1 MISKILKNNTC
12 AGCGLCQ
19 SIFGENKISVELN
32 KEGFYRPN
40 VNLNLNKNEDK
51 LLAKVCPAIR
61 VKKDKTISPKKDVV
75 WGEMFSSFVCS
86 SSDEEIRS
94 EASSGGGISAIL
106 VYLLETKKV
115 SAVIHIGASKEI
127 PYLNDVKIS
136 TSRSEIIENANSR
149 YAPSAPLQNIL
160 ENIREYESYAF
171 VGKPCDVAALR
182 QYSNHNEEVRN
193 KIKYYISFFC
203 AGVPSLNA
211 TTDIISAMDLK
222 IEDVKSLAYR
232 KEGWPGFF
240 KITDKTNRIYK
251 LSYSLTW
258 MKLLGP
264 RMQFRCKICADAIG
278 HLADIV
284 CADAWE
290 DFDNKGF
297 PTFKN
302 APGKSLLISR
312 TETGEELVLEVLQ
325 NKDLTFH
332 KEINNYREIDKMQP
346 GQFYKKIYFLPRYLG
361 LLMMNKSAPGF
372 NSDFY
377 FRATFKSKPMAFIKN
392 FLGIMKRS

>member
-127 PYLNDVKIS
+127 PYLNDM
-136 TSRSEIIENANSR
+136 
-149 YAPSAPLQNIL
+149 
-160 ENIREYESYAF
+160 
-171 VGKPCDVAALR
+171 LR
-182 QYSNHNEEVRN
+182 
-193 KIKYYISFFC
+193 
-203 AGVPSLNA
+203 P
-211 TTDIISAMDLK
+211 
-222 IEDVKSLAYR
+222 
-232 KEGWPGFF
+232 P
-240 KITDKTNRIYK
+240 
-251 LSYSLTW
+251 
-258 MKLLGP
+258 
-264 RMQFRCKICADAIG
+264 RCKIYWKTSG
-278 HLADIV
+278 NTKVMPSLANPAMLLH
-284 CADAWE
+284 C
-290 DFDNKGF
+290 DNT
-297 PTFKN
+297 PT
-302 APGKSLLISR
+302 
-312 TETGEELVLEVLQ
+312 
-325 NKDLTFH
+325 
-332 KEINNYREIDKMQP
+332 
-346 GQFYKKIYFLPRYLG
+346 
-361 LLMMNKSAPGF
+361 
-372 NSDFY
+372 
-377 FRATFKSKPMAFIKN
+377 
-392 FLGIMKRS
+392 IMKK